1 MRHDLKPQRGALI
14 NIDMRFY
21 EFNNIKPL
29 KTLNPAQARIASLK
43 RSVEMAKNSLRRE
56 RQYQKRKTANQQ
68 LQKLSQQKIK
78 P

>member
-1 MRHDLKPQRGALI
+1 MH
-14 NIDMRFY
+14 FY

-29 KTLNPAQARIASLK
+29 KTLNPAQARIAALK
-43 RSVEMAKNSLRRE
+43 RSVEMAKNSLKRE
-56 RQYQKRKTANQQ
+56 RQYQKRQTANQQ

>member
-1 MRHDLKPQRGALI
+1 
-14 NIDMRFY
+14 MRFY

-29 KTLNPAQARIASLK
+29 KTLNPAQARIASL
-43 RSVEMAKNSLRRE
+43 RRNVEIAKNSLKRE
-56 RQYQKRKTANQQ
+56 RQYQKRQTANQQ

>member
-1 MRHDLKPQRGALI
+1 
-14 NIDMRFY
+14 MRFY

-29 KTLNPAQARIASLK
+29 KPLNPAQARIASL
-43 RSVEMAKNSLRRE
+43 RRNVEIAKNSLKRE
-56 RQYQKRKTANQQ
+56 RQNQKRLMANQQ

>member
-1 MRHDLKPQRGALI
+1 
-14 NIDMRFY
+14 MRFY

-29 KTLNPAQARIASLK
+29 KTLNPAQARIASL
-43 RSVEMAKNSLRRE
+43 RRNVEIAKNSLKRE
-56 RQYQKRKTANQQ
+56 RKYQKRQTANQQ